1 MFLAE
6 LYLPSG
12 DATGRS
18 AVIRQAERA
27 AAKLARE
34 GASVRLVRS
43 AVVPGDEMCFLFFE
57 ADSAETVSRLGE
69 AAGLSFDRVV
79 RASAS

>member
-1 MFLAE
+1 VFLAE

-12 DATGRS
+12 DARGRK
-18 AVIRQAERA
+18 AVIRKAERA
-27 AAKLARE
+27 AAKLARD
-34 GASVRLVRS
+34 GAPVRLVRS

-69 AAGLSFDRVV
+69 AAGLAFDRIVE
-79 RASAS
+79 ASAS